1 MRPPERRASFGFLK
15 EASPLAAFRRKRTCF
30 EKSTSFGKHHLW
42 RLSEGSE
49 LVLKKARP
57 SESITSGGFPKEANL
72 FPSFGKLH
80 LWRLDERPS
89 GSFTSGGF
97 LKEARL
103 PSATFG
109 FLRQASPLAGRS
121 PFLKEAQEDGGYK
134 CTTFELND
142 VPFGIT
148 HPVYAPHTHTTS
160 AEPHL
165 KEANTLYTHTTYANT
180 LYSDVFFQRTSL
192 LRKRSLLDVKY
203 AVLSGSNT
211 GTVFYKHEVGACF
224 GKINCGQPAGVT

>member
-1 MRPPERRASFGFLK
+1 M
-15 EASPLAAFRRKRTCF
+15 
-30 EKSTSFGKHHLW
+30 
-42 RLSEGSE
+42 
-49 LVLKKARP
+49 KKARP

-80 LWRLDERPS
+80 LWRLDDRPS

-165 KEANTLYTHTTYANT
+165 KEANTLYSY
-180 LYSDVFFQRTSL
+180 VFFQRTSF
-192 LRKRSLLDVKY
+192 LRKQSLLDVYY
-203 AVLSGSNT
+203 AVYPFDVPSCVLMLRIAKRSR
-211 GTVFYKHEVGACF
+211 A
-224 GKINCGQPAGVT
+224 